1 MSVASRKLHEEARRC
16 LLALTRALRDF
27 DECERAFYQAC
38 ELPDVERSN
47 RERREGRAVSKALAH
62 TNPARERTF
71 EALVAAFK
79 AVTRQRAMIHA
90 WEDEPL
96 LRDIWEELSAARAD
110 ADRCLERHVNAQAE
124 HKTKTFSRA
133 RLARNEE
140 LTPEERARGETRD
153 WVQAAVKSLR
163 EQVDEIEAEAEALG
177 EGRAGKK
184 EKEAGAARF
193 AALLR
198 AHRAHEA
205 KLEKL
210 TRLLDNEIV
219 EPEEADALR
228 DDVESYVADA
238 RADTGAGDFESTLEI
253 YDAIAALAPR
263 AEDDEEGEGE
273 EEEEEA
279 EPDEAAAEV
288 AAAGG
293 GGGGGGGAIKRAAAS
308 KAPRVPAAMIVPLC
322 IVYAKLPR
330 EAVAGSRTCYNARC
344 ELDHDTVDRARAINA
359 CSFHLVR
366 ACTRGAA
373 CRQQHM
379 GREEV
384 LAASAHIADPRPELT
399 PAQQTWASAGAAA
412 ASAAAAAGAAA
423 ASAAL
428 AAPASP
434 PGNAA
439 MSAAAA
445 TRLPDFPLLPRAL
458 TPPQPPE
465 LPPPQIAGALARIA
479 AEAHRLRSLRRG
491 HAHSGAPAPS
501 DSNDALLAAARAG
514 DLVSTQ
520 LLLAAGAHASARDRG
535 GRSALLWALLRRHEG
550 VALELI
556 ARGADVDARDAGCRS
571 PIGAAA
577 LFGLERAALALL
589 ASGADAR
596 GGAAP
601 GAAAE
606 LPLHV
611 ACAFGRAGV
620 ALLLLACGGWPA
632 SARVRSETG
641 STPIALLR
649 ALGGPAEVQL
659 APLLLMAWLQTE

>member
-1 MSVASRKLHEEARRC
+1 LPRSASSSFACITLLPTLLTSCPPSQIRPPAASR
-16 LLALTRALRDF
+16 
-27 DECERAFYQAC
+27 
-38 ELPDVERSN
+38 
-47 RERREGRAVSKALAH
+47 AV
-62 TNPARERTF
+62 
-71 EALVAAFK
+71 
-79 AVTRQRAMIHA
+79 
-90 WEDEPL
+90 
-96 LRDIWEELSAARAD
+96 ARA
-110 ADRCLERHVNAQAE
+110 
-124 HKTKTFSRA
+124 K
-133 RLARNEE
+133 
-140 LTPEERARGETRD
+140 
-153 WVQAAVKSLR
+153 
-163 EQVDEIEAEAEALG
+163 
-177 EGRAGKK
+177 
-184 EKEAGAARF
+184 
-193 AALLR
+193 
-198 AHRAHEA
+198 
-205 KLEKL
+205 
-210 TRLLDNEIV
+210 
-219 EPEEADALR
+219 
-228 DDVESYVADA
+228 
-238 RADTGAGDFESTLEI
+238 
-253 YDAIAALAPR
+253 
-263 AEDDEEGEGE
+263 GEGE

-279 EPDEAAAEV
+279 EPDEAAAEA

-344 ELDHDTVDRARAINA
+344 ELDHDTVDRARAIGA
-359 CSFHLVR
+359 CSYHLVR
-366 ACTRGAA
+366 ACTRGAS

-379 GREEV
+379 SREEV

-399 PAQQTWASAGAAA
+399 TAQQTWASAGAAA

-423 ASAAL
+423 ASAASV
-428 AAPASP
+428 APASP
-434 PGNAA
+434 LGDAA
-439 MSAAAA
+439 LSAAAA
-445 TRLPDFPLLPRAL
+445 RLPDFPPLPRAL
-458 TPPQPPE
+458 TPPQPLPARTLTPPQPTE

-479 AEAHRLRSLRRG
+479 AEALRLRALRRG
-491 HAHSGAPAPS
+491 AAHSEAPAPS

-556 ARGADVDARDAGCRS
+556 ARGADVDARDAGGRS

-620 ALLLLACGGWPA
+620 ALLLLACSSGWPA
-632 SARVRSETG
+632 SARLRSETG
-641 STPIALLR
+641 STPLALLR
-649 ALGGPAEVQL
+649 ALGGPA
-659 APLLLMAWLQTE
+659 